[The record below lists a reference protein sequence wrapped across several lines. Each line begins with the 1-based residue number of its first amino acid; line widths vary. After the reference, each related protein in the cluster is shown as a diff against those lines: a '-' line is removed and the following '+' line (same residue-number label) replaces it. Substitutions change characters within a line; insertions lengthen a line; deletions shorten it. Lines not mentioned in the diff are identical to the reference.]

1 MREANCAFRI
11 RAAAYR
17 APTGGAVVF
26 SCSLLHEATAVR
38 GGNRY
43 PFLPFFYDEPAARLR
58 QRNSHA
64 LTIDRNKGEDELAV
78 AD

>member
-1 MREANCAFRI
+1 
-11 RAAAYR
+11 
-17 APTGGAVVF
+17 VVF